1 MSESSAPKL
10 NGEQVHAIHRDDYLA
25 NIADAS
31 ERLRFQS
38 EFAHAL
44 LKNLNLVNGG
54 GILALL
60 TLVGN
65 SKATYD
71 MISIWWSFAWF
82 SLGLAFS
89 LFAYFGAF
97 FSQQSYMNTS
107 LKQAWNL
114 QRQSVGLEH
123 AYEILTD
130 FNRGNLAFYGGILS
144 ALLSLGFFVI
154 AAFVALGGLL

>member
-1 MSESSAPKL
+1 
-10 NGEQVHAIHRDDYLA
+10 
-25 NIADAS
+25 
-31 ERLRFQS
+31 
-38 EFAHAL
+38 
-44 LKNLNLVNGG
+44 
-54 GILALL
+54 
-60 TLVGN
+60 
-65 SKATYD
+65 